1 MLKKGNQHRRQRIR
15 KAKESMSTMCH
26 PGRYKR
32 NGKGSRR
39 QRQRAQREQ
48 REQREPQSRSRS
60 TVQQSR
66 SIREKTGTFFER
78 HGDGGWS
85 DDEDDGDE
93 KYDQDEDE
101 MIFNEHDEDMNNAM
115 QEPGEDQSRFF
126 IFGKPN
132 VMTKSNPIVDDA
144 MNILYAEKRM
154 EQSLS
159 GGEQSDEEVVL
170 FEEKENGKEDW
181 LQQRSSAHAMISSF
195 AMRNDMSLFGRAA
208 DPHTDRKT
216 EELKSCRL
224 DGESSWTTELEKTN
238 RARVK
243 GGLEQVLIKRAAR
256 RRVKRE
262 RLRKYE

>member
-1 MLKKGNQHRRQRIR
+1 
-15 KAKESMSTMCH
+15 
-26 PGRYKR
+26 
-32 NGKGSRR
+32 
-39 QRQRAQREQ
+39 
-48 REQREPQSRSRS
+48 
-60 TVQQSR
+60 
-66 SIREKTGTFFER
+66 
-78 HGDGGWS
+78 
-85 DDEDDGDE
+85 
-93 KYDQDEDE
+93 
-101 MIFNEHDEDMNNAM
+101 MIFNEHDEDNNSMGMKRMNNAM
-115 QEPGEDQSRFF
+115 QEPEEDQSRFF

-154 EQSLS
+154 EQSSMS
-159 GGEQSDEEVVL
+159 GGEQSDEEVIVL